1 MVDNSVSFNF
11 VLTCQDIS
19 LKLVCDRYATFKFEN
34 NFVEDEQRPEAAGVV
49 CTERDVEDHEAEHAA
64 DHEEEDGG
72 GEERGR
78 GGGGGA
84 ARAGAAAHHAG
95 RGRGQRRGGELVL
108 QKVASE
114 GS

>member
-1 MVDNSVSFNF
+1 M
-11 VLTCQDIS
+11 
-19 LKLVCDRYATFKFEN
+19 VCDRYATFKFEN

-49 CTERDVEDHEAEHAA
+49 RTERDVEDHEAEHAA

-95 RGRGQRRGGELVL
+95 RGRGQRGGGDP
-108 QKVASE
+108 A
-114 GS
+114 G